1 MRDEGK
7 GLRGGG
13 FYKDEGRL
21 RRGEGKGG
29 GEGEGGKSGEGGEER
44 EEGRGMRDFRGMRG
58 D

>member
-29 GEGEGGKSGEGGEER
+29 GEGEGGKRGEGGEER
-44 EEGRGMRDFRGMRG
+44 EEGRGMRGILKG
-58 D
+58 